1 MNHRII
7 ALTFSSLSFL
17 LVGGCAYNLGAEE
30 QQVQEQRLSS
40 IEARIA
46 ALGSAVEASRE
57 DLSTLE
63 ATQLNSAQALGDS
76 LDQLSLD
83 LELLPSAVAELCRP
97 PEPKPAPPAATCE
110 PGEPLRTVI
119 MNSDK
124 LVLGELENVWLDPPG
139 ASLVARLDTGATS
152 SSLHAQN
159 LTKFERD
166 GEEWVRF
173 ELQVQD
179 QAVELERRVLRHV
192 LVIQQADPGGSRRP
206 VVQLRIRIGNIDEN
220 IDFTLADRSHMENE
234 VILGR
239 NFLSDIALV
248 DVGKR
253 FIQPVYEPDTE

>member
-1 MNHRII
+1 MNHRIPV
-7 ALTFSSLSFL
+7 LVFGSLSFL
-17 LVGGCAYNLGAEE
+17 LGSGCAYNPGAEAN
-30 QQVQEQRLSS
+30 QAQLQRLAS
-40 IEARIA
+40 IEAQIA
-46 ALGSAVEASRE
+46 VLGSAVEASQ
-57 DLSTLE
+57 DNLSTLE

-83 LELLPSAVAELCRP
+83 LELLPTAVAELCRP
-97 PEPKPAPPAATCE
+97 PEPKPAPASATCE

-124 LVLGELENVWLDPPG
+124 LMLGELENVWLDPPG

-173 ELQVQD
+173 ELQVEKQPIE
-179 QAVELERRVLRHV
+179 VERRVLRHV
-192 LVIQQADPGGSRRP
+192 LVIQQADPEGSRRP
-206 VVQLRIRIGNIDEN
+206 VVQLRIRIGNLDETV
-220 IDFTLADRSHMENE
+220 DFTLADRSHLENE

-239 NFLSDIALV
+239 NFLSDVALV
-248 DVGKR
+248 DVGQR
-253 FIQPVYEPDTE
+253 FIQPVYEPDDE